1 MARKLL
7 IALVILA
14 ALAGGAFFFVRA
26 QLSADS
32 PAPPEL
38 ARVVDPTSQRR
49 LLSGGEVVGYTGRYG
64 SQVWL
69 GIPYAEPPV
78 GERRWRAS
86 APPAAWSGTREALA
100 FGAHCPQIASLF
112 GGASDVP
119 LGSISGSE
127 DCLFLNVYAPRMD
140 AAAAAQARLPVMV
153 WIHGG
158 GNTIG
163 LSDFFDGGR
172 LAQEQNLMVVTLNY
186 RLGPLGWLRHAAL
199 REGATP
205 AEQSG
210 NFTTLD
216 LIRALEWLRENAA
229 GFGGDPGNVTIF
241 GESAGGH
248 HVFMLLLSP
257 LASGLFQRAIAQSGG
272 TGMATFAEAENFVDA
287 AEPGDINSS
296 NEVLARL
303 LTADG
308 KASDAASAR
317 QVLASMSAAQV
328 AGFLRSRTPEQL
340 LAAYQGENEEGMF
353 EMPQVF
359 ADGVVLPAEDPL
371 SLLARPDGWNRVP
384 VIAGTTRD
392 EHKLFMFM
400 DPLYVRGC
408 WDYCLGPRTR
418 SVPGGWRRRAARLW
432 KATGA
437 DDPGG
442 RDLEDAPNSVRVPL
456 RLGRGGE
463 PARRRRRKL
472 RGRRAR
478 SRDSLPLRHWDL
490 GSWERDL
497 RRRESSRTRGSL
509 GPDDV
514 VLGEL
519 RSQRRSRARRSRRA
533 AGLERVGRPAA
544 GTQVHDPGYRGRRR
558 PAHGLGAGD
567 GGERARL
574 RGGRPAA
581 HLAARALPRL
591 SRAGALGR
599 RGLPRAAVSDGRAP
613 GMRRVSVRRISLGMT
628 PAVRRPRPPAPADA
642 GWFPRSRRRRGCRPG
657 SRSAGSRSSE
667 RSARARRRAR
677 ARTGAGCRARAA
689 VSMITSSSP
698 AISERHEKA
707 QPCLSPAT

>member
-14 ALAGGAFFFVRA
+14 ALAGGAFFFARA

-38 ARVVDPTSQRR
+38 ARVADPTSQRR
-49 LLSGGEVVGYTGRYG
+49 LLSGEVVGYTGRYG
-64 SQVWL
+64 SHVWL

-100 FGAHCPQIASLF
+100 FGAHCPQIASLL

-216 LIRALEWLRENAA
+216 LIRALEWLRENSA

-272 TGMATFAEAENFVDA
+272 TDTETPAEAENFVDDA
-287 AEPGDINSS
+287 APGHVNSS

-340 LAAYQGENEEGMF
+340 LAAYAGENEEGMF

-359 ADGVVLPAEDPL
+359 ADGVVLPAEGPL

-400 DPLYVRGC
+400 DPLYVR
-408 WDYCLGPRTR
+408 WWLGLLPRVREPDLFLGMAEAR
-418 SVPGGWRRRAARLW
+418 SALW
-432 KATGA
+432 KATSADGPAAAIWKTQPNVFVYRFDWDEEASLLGVDVGSYVGA
-437 DDPGG
+437 AHG
-442 RDLEDAPNSVRVPL
+442 LEIPFL
-456 RLGRGGE
+456 FG
-463 PARRRRRKL
+463 
-472 RGRRAR
+472 
-478 SRDSLPLRHWDL
+478 HWDL
-490 GSWERDL
+490 GSLGNVIYGAENRPG
-497 RRRESSRTRGSL
+497 REALSAQMMSYWASFARSGDPGRGAR
-509 GPDDV
+509 
-514 VLGEL
+514 GEL
-519 RSQRRSRARRSRRA
+519 PAWSAWD
-533 AGLERVGRPAA
+533 GRPQ
-544 GTQVHDPGYRGRRR
+544 GHKFMILD
-558 PAHGLGAGD
+558 
-567 GGERARL
+567 
-574 RGGRPAA
+574 
-581 HLAARALPRL
+581 
-591 SRAGALGR
+591 
-599 RGLPRAAVSDGRAP
+599 
-613 GMRRVSVRRISLGMT
+613 
-628 PAVRRPRPPAPADA
+628 
-642 GWFPRSRRRRGCRPG
+642 
-657 SRSAGSRSSE
+657 
-667 RSARARRRAR
+667 
-677 ARTGAGCRARAA
+677 TGAGGGLRMGSEPVTVQSVLASVEADPRLTSQRERCLVYHELARWGGEGFREPQYPTAGRQGCA
-689 VSMITSSSP
+689 EFP
-698 AISERHEKA
+698 FDEFPWE
-707 QPCLSPAT
+707 